1 MSVISYLFEYIIV
14 RDTMLDI
21 PDKLDSVLHSHADR
35 GIAAEVLAVL
45 NSTPA
50 TCAAE
55 VSQTVGCSYV
65 TAEKHLAKITAG
77 LAIEKRIGKVQR
89 VFIAKRMASA
99 HRRDPRM
106 IPSVE
111 VRHLRPWRKP

>member
-1 MSVISYLFEYIIV
+1 LEIYGILSVISYLFEYIIV

-65 TAEKHLAKITAG
+65 TAEKHLAKTVEAG
-77 LAIEKRIGKVQR
+77 LAIEKRIGKVH
-89 VFIAKRMASA
+89 VFIAKK
-99 HRRDPRM
+99 DGLLTGG
-106 IPSVE
+106 IQE
-111 VRHLRPWRKP
+111 